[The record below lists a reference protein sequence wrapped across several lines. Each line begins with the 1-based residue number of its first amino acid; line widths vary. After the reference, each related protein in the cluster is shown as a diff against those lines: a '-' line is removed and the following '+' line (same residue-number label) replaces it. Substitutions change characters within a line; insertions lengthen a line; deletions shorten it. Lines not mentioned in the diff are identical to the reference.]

1 MNSKELHHIF
11 LSSNGICTDTR
22 KLKKGQLFFALK
34 GDNFNGNKYALKAIE
49 NGANYAI
56 IDDESI
62 SHEKCILVNDAL
74 ESLQKLAK
82 HHRAALKLPIISLT
96 GSNGKTTSKELI
108 DVVLKTKYKTVAT
121 VGNLNNHI
129 GVPLTLLKMNNS
141 TEMGI
146 VEMGANHLKEIE
158 LLSSISSPDYG
169 YITNIGK
176 AHLEGFG
183 SEENI
188 LKGKTELFKYLEKN
202 NGTVFINKED
212 KKLVNSAE
220 KLSRIEFSNTIN
232 SDYKIELVSAN
243 PFVKIR
249 YKNTTINSNLIG
261 EYNYTNIAAS
271 ITIGLHFKIDIE
283 NIKKAIENY
292 IPKIN
297 RSQLIQK
304 ENNELILDAY
314 NANPSSMKAA
324 LVNFEKTTTNK
335 TKIVILGDMFELGSY
350 SKEEHQKIIELL
362 NNSNS
367 IKKAYLAGGHFSEST
382 IKNNKIFIFKDTED
396 LLNELKTAN
405 IQDAYILIKGS
416 RGMTLERT
424 TEFL

>member
-1 MNSKELHHIF
+1 MNS
-11 LSSNGICTDTR
+11 N
-22 KLKKGQLFFALK
+22 
-34 GDNFNGNKYALKAIE
+34 
-49 NGANYAI
+49 
-56 IDDESI
+56 
-62 SHEKCILVNDAL
+62 
-74 ESLQKLAK
+74 
-82 HHRAALKLPIISLT
+82 
-96 GSNGKTTSKELI
+96 
-108 DVVLKTKYKTVAT
+108 
-121 VGNLNNHI
+121 
-129 GVPLTLLKMNNS
+129 
-141 TEMGI
+141 TEIGI

-232 SDYKIELVSAN
+232 SDYKIELMSAN

-283 NIKKAIENY
+283 KIKKAIENY

-416 RGMTLERT
+416 RGMALERT
-424 TEFL
+424 TEYL